1 MAASSNPA
9 IEWAATKGFSILMDP
24 HSSRADLIGKRRHY
38 AEMLSA
44 AGHSDADRIIPMAR
58 LIAIDETAEKAREVA
73 RRAAG
78 WMLGSYVGHATHHR
92 QEVRTFGGKDP
103 IDFYLD
109 DVMLHGTADKV
120 ADQIRALAEAGMTYL
135 MAAPLSR
142 RSFTLLTDKVLPRIA
157 V

>member
-1 MAASSNPA
+1 MAASSIPA

-24 HSSRADLIGKRRHY
+24 HSSRIELISKRRHY
-38 AEMLSA
+38 SEKLVA
-44 AGHSDADRIIPMAR
+44 AGYSEAGRIIPMAR
-58 LIAIDETAEKAREVA
+58 LVAIDETAEKAREVA
-73 RRAAG
+73 QRAAG
-78 WMLGSYVGHATHHR
+78 WMLGSYVGHTTHHR

-103 IDFYLD
+103 IDFYLE
-109 DVMLHGTADKV
+109 DVMLHGTAEKV
-120 ADQIRALAEAGMTYL
+120 ADQINALAEAGMTYL